1 MKKITLF
8 LIGALCSINLK
19 SQEKSILL
27 KQEFKPNSKYEMIIK
42 TSVNGEMEF
51 IGDEE
56 FKKVLEKQLGSDKML
71 MKSNNEISISIN
83 TSDKKGN
90 ETPFVWE
97 YDIKE
102 NSSSINGRE
111 LPQKSKD
118 ALKNLE
124 IIGKYINDNEMNIE
138 DIRSESMDESMR
150 AMLKDM
156 LKEMN
161 YSVKFP
167 TKELKI
173 GDTFTQENPLKIN
186 IPSAGDMKF
195 KIITNYKLT
204 KIEDKLV
211 YFDLI
216 QTFTLDSDIKMINMD
231 ATGYGD
237 GKAIFDL
244 SQNVMKSVITDLKM
258 KMTVEIKE
266 NIKMINN
273 SSSHSEILTQKIK

>member
-27 KQEFKPNSKYEMIIK
+27 KQEFKPNSKYEMITK

-90 ETPFVWE
+90 ETPFVWK
-97 YDIKE
+97 YDVKE

-173 GDTFTQENPLKIN
+173 GDTFTQETPLKIN

-231 ATGYGD
+231 ATGNGD